1 MSGPVVPNTLTAT
14 PNHVGTDP
22 MAKTPRM
29 EQIEALLAE
38 DPDDAFLRYGL
49 AMEHISQGD
58 DASAVVVLTE
68 LIVLKADAPYVPAFL
83 QAGQALIRLG
93 REPEAA
99 TVLRQGIEAA
109 GRAGDL
115 HALGEMQG
123 FLATIE

>member
-1 MSGPVVPNTLTAT
+1 LSGPAAPDTLTAT
-14 PNHVGTDP
+14 PTRLGADP

-29 EQIEALLAE
+29 EQIEAMLAD
-38 DPDDAFLRYGL
+38 DPADAFLRYGL
-49 AMEHISQGD
+49 AMEHMSQGD
-58 DASAVVVLTE
+58 DESAVTVLKE
-68 LIVLKADAPYVPAFL
+68 LIALKADDPYVPAFL

-99 TVLRQGIEAA
+99 AVLRQGIEAA
-109 GRAGDL
+109 RKAGDL

>member
-1 MSGPVVPNTLTAT
+1 LSGPVVPNTLTAT
-14 PNHVGTDP
+14 PPRVGNDP

-29 EQIEALLAE
+29 GQIEALLAD
-38 DPDDAFLRYGL
+38 DPADAFLRYGL
-49 AMEHISQGD
+49 AMEHSSQGD
-58 DASAVVVLTE
+58 DATAVEVLRE
-68 LIVLKADAPYVPAFL
+68 LIARKADDPYVPAFL

-99 TVLRQGIEAA
+99 AVLRQGIEAA
-109 GRAGDL
+109 RTAGDL

>member
-1 MSGPVVPNTLTAT
+1 MP
-14 PNHVGTDP
+14 
-22 MAKTPRM
+22 KTPRM

-49 AMEHISQGD
+49 AMEYAGQGD
-58 DASAVVVLTE
+58 DAAAVDVLRE
-68 LIVLKADAPYVPAFL
+68 LIARKADDPYVPAFL

-99 TVLRQGIEAA
+99 AVLRQGIEAA
-109 GRAGDL
+109 RAAGDL